1 MTAGR
6 LTLYAGGVD
15 WKAALAEIRAALP
28 PGSGAGGVQRGSLR
42 WLEAEL
48 GNRGGNPAALRNIV
62 YRDVGTAADK
72 RLLAELLRELAQE
85 VGLRLDLG
93 APEQEPAPLPPELE
107 LLGRSKKRV
116 YKQFLAGV
124 RAGRTPRL
132 VVTGRAGAGKTVLLD
147 HLAAALQQAGARVER
162 LNLSGDLLALAGGPP
177 LRDRSFASLAARQ
190 LDALRTVLPPE
201 RLPVGS
207 ALLVRVTE
215 NLHFGNDPPRLPDG
229 TPATAA
235 AWAAEVLRRHI
246 PAGVSVLFALED
258 AAGWPPGAG
267 EIIELQPP
275 TLTEARAYLMA
286 RLGVSRPV
294 ADSLARETGRNLDRL
309 TLLAGA
315 GGNAARLLA
324 DPDVRRLAC
333 AAAVLAVPPAGAR
346 EAVPLGDPPVLP
358 AEALA
363 LALGGQVT
371 ALPLHAR
378 SLLDA
383 VTGPLEGEGQPEAGQ
398 AVGEDTGEK
407 VTGWRPR
414 PLLWLALPLLPEAEV
429 EAATEQFVQATQ
441 SRDLSPEVVP
451 YRLAA
456 LAALGEWS
464 TLERHVRARP
474 DDARYLPAL
483 WRRIRAGASS
493 PEREGLARAVV
504 THYASRGEYHAP
516 AARDALFVLL
526 EAEGA
531 AHAWARVKLAESSLD
546 AGNFETA
553 QTQLEKAELEHL
565 SAQPGS
571 WGDDWRLAAQS
582 DGLLVQAALARWRGD
597 MAGAT
602 EAVSD
607 PRTAQS
613 GPRARLWRGLVA
625 KDAGRWEEALDHLSA
640 VPGSSPLLSARA
652 RYQEGDLRL
661 RLGQPATAYA
671 ALSDAARRLKA
682 AGANPEEQ
690 ARVLARAATARRRLG
705 YAEDALWLFGQALAL
720 LPTDLRRSADAVLQA
735 RLISEQ
741 VPVLLALGRPD
752 DALAQ
757 AAQALTLLRG
767 EGGRRAEVTYRVR
780 RTHYRVALAYLTRGR
795 GVPYLQ
801 PFGGPE
807 FDTPDLV
814 HARALLAELL
824 RAPVGQSDR
833 EQLLAFDMHL
843 SLALAQPDPQQALAD
858 LGRALDMTDHPYAE
872 AQARALRAEAFVRAG
887 EPGQALGEL
896 GRAHALL
903 RRVRL
908 GLPGPQEADPALS
921 AQLLGVEIRV
931 ELAEAPKQATEA
943 LLGLRQ
949 ALADPSL
956 HPFRS
961 GIWREAG
968 RALERLHPAPQDVL
982 TALFPAAPELPL
994 RVSDA
999 LVVLAAQ
1006 ADPLPSSTEDPDL

>member
-1 MTAGR
+1 M
-6 LTLYAGGVD
+6 D
-15 WKAALAEIRAALP
+15 WKAALAEIRGALP
-28 PGSGAGGVQRGSLR
+28 PGAGAGGVQRGSLR

-48 GNRGGNPAALRNIV
+48 RARGGNPAALRNIV

-72 RLLAELLRELAQE
+72 RLLAGLLRELAQE
-85 VGLRLDLG
+85 AGLPLDLPV
-93 APEQEPAPLPPELE
+93 PEQAPAPLPPELE

-124 RAGRTPRL
+124 RAGRSPRL
-132 VVTGRAGAGKTVLLD
+132 VVAGRAGTGKTVLLD
-147 HLAAALQQAGARVER
+147 HLAAALQQAGVPVER
-162 LNLSGDLLALAGGPP
+162 LNLSGDLLALAGGAA

-190 LDALRTVLPPE
+190 LDAVRALLPPA

-207 ALLVRVTE
+207 VLLVRVTE
-215 NLHFGNDPPRLPDG
+215 NLHFGNDPPRLPGG
-229 TPATAA
+229 TPTTAA
-235 AWAAEVLRRHI
+235 AWAAEVLRPYI
-246 PAGVSVLFALED
+246 PPGVSVLFALED
-258 AAGWPPGAG
+258 AAGWPPEAG
-267 EIIELQPP
+267 DITELRPP
-275 TLTEARAYLMA
+275 TLTEARAYLMS
-286 RLGVSRPV
+286 RLGVPRPV

-309 TLLAGA
+309 ALLAGA
-315 GGNAARLLA
+315 GGNAARLLS

-333 AAAVLAVPPAGAR
+333 AAAALLPPPGGARDTAALPGNAPVLAAG
-346 EAVPLGDPPVLP
+346 
-358 AEALA
+358 ALA
-363 LALGGQVT
+363 LALGGEVT

-378 SLLDA
+378 SLLEA
-383 VTGPLEGEGQPEAGQ
+383 VTGPAGEGAAGEGTAGENAAGEGASGENVTGRGEAGE
-398 AVGEDTGEK
+398 AVL
-407 VTGWRPR
+407 GWRPR

-429 EAATEQFVQATQ
+429 QAATRRFVQAAQ
-441 SRDLSPEVVP
+441 GDPAPEVVP

-464 TLERHVRARP
+464 LLERHVRARP
-474 DDARYLPAL
+474 DDARHLPVL
-483 WRRIRAGASS
+483 WRRIRAGATS
-493 PEREGLARAVV
+493 PQREGLARAVV
-504 THYASRGEYHAP
+504 THHASRGEYHAP

-553 QTQLEKAELEHL
+553 QAQLEKARLGEL
-565 SAQPGS
+565 AGG
-571 WGDDWRLAAQS
+571 WADDWNLAAQS

-597 MAGAT
+597 IEEAT
-602 EAVSD
+602 RAVND

-625 KDAGRWEEALDHLSA
+625 KDAGRWAEALAHLGA

-661 RLGQPATAYA
+661 RLGQPAAAAA

-682 AGANPEEQ
+682 AGANPEER
-690 ARVLARAATARRRLG
+690 ARVLGRAATAQRRLG
-705 YAEDALWLFGQALAL
+705 HAADAQRLFGQALDL
-720 LPTDLRRSADAVLQA
+720 LPGDRPHSADAVLRA
-735 RLISEQ
+735 RLLSEQ

-752 DALAQ
+752 EALTQ
-757 AAQALTLLRG
+757 AAQALALLRG

-780 RTHYRVALAYLTRGR
+780 RTQYRVALAYLTRGR

-807 FDTPDLV
+807 HDAPDLRY
-814 HARALLAELL
+814 ARTLLGELL
-824 RAPVGQSDR
+824 QAPAGQSDR
-833 EQLLAFDMHL
+833 EQLLVFDML
-843 SLALAQPDPQQALAD
+843 LALALAQPDPRQALEE
-858 LGRALDMTDHPYAE
+858 LGRALHMTDHPYAE

-887 EPGQALGEL
+887 DPAQALGEL

-908 GLPGPQEADPALS
+908 GLPGAQETDPALS
-921 AQLLGVEIRV
+921 AQLLAVEV
-931 ELAEAPKQATEA
+931 QVQLAEAPRQAGEA

-949 ALADPSL
+949 ALTDPAL
-956 HPFRS
+956 RPFQT

-968 RALERLHPAPQDVL
+968 RALERWHPAPQDVL
-982 TALFPAAPELPL
+982 DALFPGGGPLPL

-999 LVVLAAQ
+999 LVVLAAPGEALQ
-1006 ADPLPSSTEDPDL
+1006 RA

>member
-1 MTAGR
+1 M
-6 LTLYAGGVD
+6 D

-28 PGSGAGGVQRGSLR
+28 PGAGGVQRGSLR

-48 GNRGGNPAALRNIV
+48 RARGGNPAALRNIV

-72 RLLAELLRELAQE
+72 RLLAGLLGELAQE
-85 VGLRLDLG
+85 AGLSLDLLTP
-93 APEQEPAPLPPELE
+93 AQEPAPLPPELE

-124 RAGRTPRL
+124 RAGRSPRL
-132 VVTGRAGAGKTVLLD
+132 VVAGRAGAGKTVLLD
-147 HLAAALQQAGARVER
+147 HLAAALQQAGVPVER
-162 LNLSGDLLALAGGPP
+162 LNLSGDLLALAGGAG

-190 LDALRTVLPPE
+190 LDVVRALLPPD

-215 NLHFGNDPPRLPDG
+215 NLHFGNDPPRLPG
-229 TPATAA
+229 GVPTTAA

-246 PAGVSVLFALED
+246 PPGVSVLFALED
-258 AAGWPPGAG
+258 TAGWPPDAG
-267 EIIELQPP
+267 EITELQPP
-275 TLTEARAYLMA
+275 TLTEARAYLMS
-286 RLGVSRPV
+286 RLGVPRPV

-309 TLLAGA
+309 ALLAGA
-315 GGNAARLLA
+315 GGNAARLLS

-333 AAAVLAVPPAGAR
+333 AAAALLPPPAGAR
-346 EAVPLGDPPVLP
+346 DAVAPPGNAPVL
-358 AEALA
+358 AARALA
-363 LALGGQVT
+363 LALGGEVT

-378 SLLDA
+378 SLLEA
-383 VTGPLEGEGQPEAGQ
+383 VTGPAGESASGEGASGEGASGQSSTGQGEAGEG
-398 AVGEDTGEK
+398 VL
-407 VTGWRPR
+407 GWRPR

-429 EAATEQFVQATQ
+429 QAATRRFAEAT
-441 SRDLSPEVVP
+441 RGDLAPEVVP

-456 LAALGEWS
+456 LVALGEWS
-464 TLERHVRARP
+464 LLERHVRARP
-474 DDARYLPAL
+474 DDARHLPAL
-483 WRRIRAGASS
+483 WRRIRAGATS

-504 THYASRGEYHAP
+504 THHASRGEYHAP

-546 AGNFETA
+546 AGEFGTA
-553 QTQLEKAELEHL
+553 QTQLEKAQLGELT
-565 SAQPGS
+565 G
-571 WGDDWRLAAQS
+571 GRTDDWSLAAQS

-597 MAGAT
+597 IEEAT
-602 EAVSD
+602 RAVND

-625 KDAGRWEEALDHLSA
+625 KDAGRWAEALDHLGA
-640 VPGSSPLLSARA
+640 VPDSSPLLSARA

-661 RLGQPATAYA
+661 RLGQPAAAYA
-671 ALSDAARRLKA
+671 ALSDAARRLKV
-682 AGANPEEQ
+682 AGANPEER
-690 ARVLARAATARRRLG
+690 ARVLGRAATAQRRLG
-705 YAEDALWLFGQALAL
+705 HAANALRLFGQALEL
-720 LPTDLRRSADAVLQA
+720 LPADRPRSVDAVLRA
-735 RLISEQ
+735 RLLSEQ

-752 DALAQ
+752 EALTQ

-780 RTHYRVALAYLTRGR
+780 RTQYRVALAYLTRGR

-807 FDTPDLV
+807 HDAPDLMY
-814 HARALLAELL
+814 ARTLLGDLL
-824 RAPVGQSDR
+824 QVPAGQSDR
-833 EQLLAFDMHL
+833 EQLLVFDMHL
-843 SLALAQPDPQQALAD
+843 ARALAQPDPRQALED

-872 AQARALRAEAFVRAG
+872 AQVRALRAEAFVRAG
-887 EPGQALGEL
+887 DPAPALGEL

-908 GLPGPQEADPALS
+908 GLPGAQEADPALS
-921 AQLLGVEIRV
+921 AQLLAVEV
-931 ELAEAPKQATEA
+931 QVQLAEAPRQAGET

-949 ALADPSL
+949 ALTDPAL
-956 HPFRS
+956 RPFHA

-968 RALERLHPAPQDVL
+968 RALERLHPTPQDVL
-982 TALFPAAPELPL
+982 DALFPGSGPLPL

-999 LVVLAAQ
+999 LVVLAAPD
-1006 ADPLPSSTEDPDL
+1006 DPTAPEGE